1 MYAELIKNLTTND
14 RKALADMG
22 VPNARVSEWR
32 TGLRLPTRPQML
44 ALAEVKGVNYIE
56 LETELI
62 AIETE
67 KEAERK
73 PEMRA
78 LLDRLKEHHK
88 TLVKRHRKRARAI
101 GLFYCRHRPRFS
113 KRWMESRRHDKET
126 PHISASSRCR

>member
-1 MYAELIKNLTTND
+1 MYADLIKNLTTND

-44 ALAEVKGVNYIE
+44 ALAEVKGVSYIE

-62 AIETE
+62 VIETE

-78 LLDRLKEHHK
+78 LLDRLKEHHR
-88 TLVKRHRKRARAI
+88 TL
-101 GLFYCRHRPRFS
+101 
-113 KRWMESRRHDKET
+113 MM
-126 PHISASSRCR
+126 